1 MIKPFAFNTPSLAA
15 TGSKPPADKPEADP
29 FLDCVQ
35 VKTTVTFDKPFTME
49 DLAKAMR
56 KNEDGSIT
64 FSFGEDSGAHVVHHD
79 QDK

>member
-1 MIKPFAFNTPSLAA
+1 MIKPFSCNTPSLAA

-29 FLDCVQ
+29 FLDAFQ
-35 VKTTVTFDKPFTME
+35 VKTSVTFDQPISME

-56 KNEDGSIT
+56 KNGDGTIT
-64 FSFGEDSGAHVVHHD
+64 FTFGPESGAHVVNHD